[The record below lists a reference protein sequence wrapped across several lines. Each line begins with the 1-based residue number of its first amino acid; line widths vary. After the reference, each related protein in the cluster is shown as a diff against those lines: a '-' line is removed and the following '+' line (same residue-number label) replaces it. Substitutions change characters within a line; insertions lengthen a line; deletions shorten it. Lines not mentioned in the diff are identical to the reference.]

1 MEMEASTCPVNVP
14 VCIVPDW
21 FGERNMQYRV
31 TLFTGQMVLELKERW
46 KLLRIVF
53 RRDEKAR

>member
-21 FGERNMQYRV
+21 FGERDMQYRI
-31 TLFTGQMVLELKERW
+31 TLFTGQMVLEERW

>member
-1 MEMEASTCPVNVP
+1 MEMETSTCPVNVP
-14 VCIVPDW
+14 AWIVPDW
-21 FGERNMQYRV
+21 FGERDMQYRV

>member
-1 MEMEASTCPVNVP
+1 MH
-14 VCIVPDW
+14 
-21 FGERNMQYRV
+21 YRV
-31 TLFTGQMVLELKERW
+31 HVALFTGQMVLKLKEGW

>member
-21 FGERNMQYRV
+21 FGERDMQHRV
-31 TLFTGQMVLELKERW
+31 TLFTGQMVLEERW